1 MATVAAAPQVG
12 WFKKALQFVGKVLG
26 VVAKDAKPIADTVAQ
41 VATIMFPQF
50 AAMIAAG
57 DNLISKIALEA
68 VAAEGI
74 VATASSASGTGPQ
87 KLELVLKSVGPA
99 VDQWIQSGF
108 PGHAALSTASKA
120 GLVNAVVSILN
131 EIDGGPVAIP
141 VKS

>member
-1 MATVAAAPQVG
+1 MATAAAAPQVG

-26 VVAKDAKPIADTVAQ
+26 IIAKDAKPIADIAAKVGIT
-41 VATIMFPQF
+41 MFPQF
-50 AAMIAAG
+50 ASLIAAG

-74 VATASSASGTGPQ
+74 VATATTASGTGPQ
-87 KLELVLKSVGPA
+87 KLEQVLQSVGPA

-108 PGHAALSTASKA
+108 PGHAAISTASKA
-120 GLVNAVVSILN
+120 GLISAVVSILN
-131 EIDGGPVAIP
+131 EIDGGAVAVP